1 MQVTPLSISVC
12 RLCKFYRPEGRR
24 GGHCE
29 KLDAS
34 VQGQWE
40 ACPLASHPFV
50 SDWDEVSRLAIA
62 NRRVALTPI
71 LTSQSFVPAHHQ
83 PVTKPV
89 TKPVTNQ
96 PLTICQPLTPMTGDR
111 PLPVTAL
118 SHVDELWIARRT
130 ASA

>member
-50 SDWDEVSRLAIA
+50 SDWDEVSRRAIA
-62 NRRVALTPI
+62 NRRVALTPV
-71 LTSQSFVPAHHQ
+71 LTSQSFVPVPAHHH
-83 PVTKPV
+83 PLTKPL
-89 TKPVTNQ
+89 TNQ
-96 PLTICQPLTPMTGDR
+96 PLTICQPLTPSSDR
-111 PLPVTAL
+111 PMPITAL
-118 SHVDELWIARRT
+118 SRVDELWIARRT

>member
-40 ACPLASHPFV
+40 ACPLASHPFM

-62 NRRVALTPI
+62 NRRVALTPV
-71 LTSQSFVPAHHQ
+71 LTSQSFVPAPVHHQ
-83 PVTKPV
+83 PL
-89 TKPVTNQ
+89 TNP
-96 PLTICQPLTPMTGDR
+96 PLTICQPMTPSVGDR
-111 PLPVTAL
+111 PLPMTAQ
-118 SHVDELWIARRT
+118 SRIDDLWMTRRT

>member
-40 ACPLASHPFV
+40 ACPLASHPFM

-62 NRRVALTPI
+62 NRRVALTPV
-71 LTSQSFVPAHHQ
+71 LTSQSFVPAPAHHQ
-83 PVTKPV
+83 PL
-89 TKPVTNQ
+89 TNP
-96 PLTICQPLTPMTGDR
+96 PLTICQPMTPSVGDR
-111 PLPVTAL
+111 HLPITAQ
-118 SHVDELWIARRT
+118 SRIDDLWMARRT

>member
-62 NRRVALTPI
+62 NRRVALTPL

-83 PVTKPV
+83 PMTKPM
-89 TKPVTNQ
+89 TNQ
-96 PLTICQPLTPMTGDR
+96 PLTICQPLPPAAGDR
-111 PLPVTAL
+111 PMPVTAL
-118 SHVDELWIARRT
+118 SRVDERWIARRT